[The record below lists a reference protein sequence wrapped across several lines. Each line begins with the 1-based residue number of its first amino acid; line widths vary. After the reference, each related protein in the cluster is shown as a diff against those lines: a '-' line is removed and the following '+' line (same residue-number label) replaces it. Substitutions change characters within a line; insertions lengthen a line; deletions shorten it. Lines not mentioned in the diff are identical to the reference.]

1 MVVVRSARASGTNAR
16 IAALAIAIVA
26 ALGFAVLGARAARAA
41 ANSAALNS
49 ATISQSGAAS
59 ELRFGFAGVAPRW
72 KLSAHG
78 QELWI
83 DLPHTRTQVPPRPV
97 FGREV
102 KPITAVRVL
111 EAGDGAARI
120 VLEVDGKID
129 YAIARWRHQIVVRV
143 ASAGAV
149 PNLAG
154 ALLAMRE
161 PSEAPSAA
169 RLSTPQPPQIAAPRE
184 IAPPARAAV
193 VDQARQRVR
202 GHPLV
207 MIDPGHGGYDPGTS
221 SASGIEEKTLA
232 LEIAAR
238 VASALEA
245 RGINAE
251 MTRTTD
257 VFVPLGGRTK
267 IANDAQA
274 DLFVSIHLNSSPNPQ
289 TTGIE
294 VYYLNNTTD
303 RATIR
308 LARMENSQ
316 AARGYGA
323 PAEPNLHYIL
333 TDLRQ
338 QYKAT
343 EAASLA
349 RMIDAQTVADLNA
362 NFGIDVNALGAK
374 MGPFYVLV
382 GAQMPSLLIEC
393 GFLSNEIEAQR
404 LASARYQQTLA
415 DGIADAIVHYLRADA
430 AVGNL

>member
-1 MVVVRSARASGTNAR
+1 MRGGKDTGRDAGAA
-16 IAALAIAIVA
+16 AALAILAAIGIA
-26 ALGFAVLGARAARAA
+26 MLGARTALASI
-41 ANSAALNS
+41 NPAALS
-49 ATISQSGAAS
+49 SVTITQNGVVS
-59 ELRFGFAGVAPRW
+59 ELHFGFIGVAPKW
-72 KLSAHG
+72 NLSAHG

-83 DLPHTRTQVPPRPV
+83 NLPDTRAQVTPRPV
-97 FGREV
+97 FGLEA
-102 KPITAVRVL
+102 KPIVAVRVL
-111 EAGDGAARI
+111 DAGDGAARI

-143 ASAGAV
+143 APAGAA

-161 PSEAPSAA
+161 PSDAPSPV
-169 RLSTPQPPQIAAPRE
+169 RLSARPRAPIPGPRE
-184 IAPPARAAV
+184 IAPLARASGVAQ
-193 VDQARQRVR
+193 DRQYIK

-207 MIDPGHGGYDPGTS
+207 MIDPGHGGYDPGTI

-238 VASALEA
+238 VVSALEA
-245 RGINAE
+245 RGINAA

-267 IANDAQA
+267 IANDADA
-274 DLFVSIHLNSSPNPQ
+274 DLFVSIHLNSSPNPE

-323 PAEPNLHYIL
+323 PAEPNLNYIL

-362 NFGIDVNALGAK
+362 EFGIDVNALGAK

-382 GAQMPSLLIEC
+382 GAQMPSVLIEC
-393 GFLSNEIEAQR
+393 GFLSSAIEAQR
-404 LASARYQQTLA
+404 LASARYQQILA

>member
-1 MVVVRSARASGTNAR
+1 VRGGKKFGTDASAAT
-16 IAALAIAIVA
+16 LAIVA
-26 ALGFAVLGARAARAA
+26 ALSMALLGARAAHSAT
-41 ANSAALNS
+41 SPAALNS
-49 ATISQSGAAS
+49 ATITQNAAVS
-59 ELRFGFAGVAPRW
+59 ELRFGFIGVAPKW

-83 DLPHTRTQVPPRPV
+83 DLPHTSTQVPPRPV

-102 KPITAVRVL
+102 QPITAVRVL
-111 EAGDGAARI
+111 DAGNGAARI

-129 YAIARWRHQIVVRV
+129 YAIARWRRQIVVRV
-143 ASAGAV
+143 APAGAV

-161 PSEAPSAA
+161 PSDAPSPSRPSVPA
-169 RLSTPQPPQIAAPRE
+169 RAPIATPRE
-184 IAPPARAAV
+184 IAPPAPVTVAV
-193 VDQARQRVR
+193 QNHGPVQ

-221 SASGIEEKTLA
+221 SASGIQEKTLA
-232 LEIAAR
+232 LEIATR

-245 RGINAE
+245 RGINAA

-267 IANDAQA
+267 IANDADA
-274 DLFVSIHLNSSPNPQ
+274 DLFVSIHLNSSPNPE

-323 PAEPNLHYIL
+323 PEEPNLNYIL

-349 RMIDAQTVADLNA
+349 RMIDAQTVADLNTE
-362 NFGIDVNALGAK
+362 FGIEVNALGAK

-382 GAQMPSLLIEC
+382 GAQMPSVLIEC
-393 GFLSNEIEAQR
+393 GFLSNEIEARR

>member
-1 MVVVRSARASGTNAR
+1 MVRGASESCTHATAAILAV
-16 IAALAIAIVA
+16 IAALGIAI
-26 ALGFAVLGARAARAA
+26 LGARAARA
-41 ANSAALNS
+41 STGPAALNS
-49 ATISQSGAAS
+49 ATITQTGAVS
-59 ELRFGFAGVAPRW
+59 ELRFGFLGVAPKW
-72 KLSAHG
+72 NLSAHG

-83 DLPHTRTQVPPRPV
+83 DLPHTRTQVPLRPV

-102 KPITAVRVL
+102 LPVTAVRVL
-111 EAGDGAARI
+111 DAGDGAARI

-129 YAIARWRHQIVVRV
+129 YAIARWRHQIVVRI
-143 ASAGAV
+143 APAGAV

-161 PSEAPSAA
+161 PADAPSPA
-169 RLSTPQPPQIAAPRE
+169 RLSAPPRAPIVMPRE
-184 IAPPARAAV
+184 TAPPE
-193 VDQARQRVR
+193 RVSSPAGNPQKLEGR
-202 GHPLV
+202 PLV

-221 SASGIEEKTLA
+221 SASGIQEKMLA
-232 LEIAAR
+232 LQIATR

-245 RGINAE
+245 RGVNAE

-267 IANDAQA
+267 IANDANA
-274 DLFVSIHLNSSPNPQ
+274 DLFVSIHLNSSPNPE

-323 PAEPNLHYIL
+323 PDEPNLNYIL

-349 RMIDAQTVADLNA
+349 RMIDAQAVTDLNA
-362 NFGIDVNALGAK
+362 EFGIEVNELGAK

-382 GAQMPSLLIEC
+382 GAQMPSVLIEC

-404 LASARYQQTLA
+404 LSSAQYQQILA
-415 DGIADAIVHYLRADA
+415 NGIADAIVHYLKADA

>member
-1 MVVVRSARASGTNAR
+1 MRSGRKSGAHARM
-16 IAALAIAIVA
+16 AALAIVAGICAAI
-26 ALGFAVLGARAARAA
+26 LGARAARASL
-41 ANSAALNS
+41 NSAALNS
-49 ATISQSGAAS
+49 ATITRSGAVS

-83 DLPHTRTQVPPRPV
+83 DLPHTRSQVPPRPV
-97 FGREV
+97 FGRETQ
-102 KPITAVRVL
+102 PITALRVL
-111 EAGDGAARI
+111 DTGDDAARI

-129 YAIARWRHQIVVRV
+129 YAIARWLHQIVLRV
-143 ASAGAV
+143 APAGTV

-161 PSEAPSAA
+161 PNDAPSPA
-169 RLSTPQPPQIAAPRE
+169 RLSAPRHAPIPVSRE
-184 IAPPARAAV
+184 IAPPSAPITGV
-193 VDQARQRVR
+193 PQDHQRVR

-221 SASGIEEKTLA
+221 SASGIQEKTLA
-232 LEIAAR
+232 LEIATR

-245 RGINAE
+245 RGINAA
-251 MTRTTD
+251 MTRTTN
-257 VFVPLGGRTK
+257 VFIPLGGRTK
-267 IANDAQA
+267 IANDADA
-274 DLFVSIHLNSSPNPQ
+274 DLFVSIHLNSSPNPA

-323 PAEPNLHYIL
+323 PAEPNLNYIL

-338 QYKAT
+338 QYKAI

-349 RMIDAQTVADLNA
+349 RMIDAQAVADLDA
-362 NFGIDVNALGAK
+362 EFGIDVNALGAK

-382 GAQMPSLLIEC
+382 GAQMPSVLIEC
-393 GFLSNEIEAQR
+393 GFLSNAGEAER
-404 LASARYQQTLA
+404 LTSARYQQTLA
-415 DGIADAIVHYLRADA
+415 DGIADAIVHYLKADV